1 MHYACT
7 LALPMGESRAAA
19 NGMSPLKRLF
29 YDAMIAA
36 LTGEL
41 VRVLER
47 SVLLQAGPIQ
57 YELLVPAAD
66 LGDLHGQI
74 GREVTFH
81 TIFYFEGD
89 ASRGGLEPRLI
100 GFQRPDDRGF
110 FEKFTTVKGI
120 GPKTAL
126 RALSVPAGQIA
137 AAIESRNARFLT
149 QLDGIGKRT
158 AELIIAELAG
168 KLGRYATVTA
178 TAGEAPAMAIVGNLS
193 DTEKDA
199 IDAMVQLGERRPD
212 AERLFDRARRA
223 NPAAQS
229 SEALLAEMLRLR
241 TARS

>member
-1 MHYACT
+1 
-7 LALPMGESRAAA
+7 
-19 NGMSPLKRLF
+19 
-29 YDAMIAA
+29 MIAA
-36 LTGEL
+36 LTGTL
-41 VRVLER
+41 ARVLER

-66 LGDLHGQI
+66 LAELHLLL
-74 GREVTFH
+74 GREITFH
-81 TIFYFEGD
+81 TIFYLEGD

-137 AAIESRNARFLT
+137 AAIEARNARFLT

-168 KLGRYATVTA
+168 KLTRYA
-178 TAGEAPAMAIVGNLS
+178 AGSVPSGAPAAPASALS
-193 DTEKDA
+193 EAEQDA
-199 IDAMVQLGERRPD
+199 VEAMVQLGERRAD
-212 AERLFDRARRA
+212 AERLLERARRG
-223 NPAAQS
+223 AAGQQS
-229 SEALLAEMLRLR
+229 TESLLSEMLRLR
-241 TARS
+241 TARV

>member
-1 MHYACT
+1 
-7 LALPMGESRAAA
+7 
-19 NGMSPLKRLF
+19 
-29 YDAMIAA
+29 MIAA

-41 VRVLER
+41 CRVLER

-66 LGDLHGQI
+66 LAELHTQI
-74 GREVTFH
+74 GRELTFH

-100 GFQRPDDRGF
+100 GFQRSEDRGF
-110 FEKFTTVKGI
+110 FKKFTTVKGI

-126 RALSVPAGQIA
+126 RALSVPVGQVA

-149 QLDGIGKRT
+149 GLDGIGKRT

-168 KLGRYATVTA
+168 KLALYAA
-178 TAGEAPAMAIVGNLS
+178 GPAPKAGEAPAVVGTLS
-193 DTEKDA
+193 DSEKDA
-199 IDAMVQLGERRPD
+199 VEALVQLGERRPD
-212 AERLFDRARRA
+212 AERLLDRARRA

-229 SEALLAEMLRLR
+229 TEALLSEMLRLR
-241 TARS
+241 TARV